1 MTSMRSAALSLF
13 VVVGSSMACATS
25 QTGKATESNSTV
37 TSENLQ
43 NSNESLESALQKRVP
58 GLVVRDTGD
67 GVSLMIRGSTSIT
80 GSDTPP
86 LYILNGLP
94 FEPGPGGVVTGVS
107 LADIESVKVLKGA
120 EAGLYG
126 IDGAN
131 GVIVITTKLGGKR

>member
-1 MTSMRSAALSLF
+1 MTAMRSVALSLF
-13 VVVGSSMACATS
+13 VVAGSSVACATS
-25 QTGKATESNSTV
+25 QTRNPESNSTV
-37 TSENLQ
+37 TSENLD

-58 GLVVRDTGD
+58 GLIVRNNGD

-107 LADIESVKVLKGA
+107 LADIESVKVLKGG
-120 EAGLYG
+120 EAALYG
-126 IDGAN
+126 INGAN
-131 GVIVITTKLGGKR
+131 GVIVITTKRAGKR